1 MVRDRDCGLFV
12 NSPITLIAHKNSAF
26 FVGVEFSCN
35 IKRTQLFNSKKE
47 RRITYDFQ
55 CKGKNGWKERPQL
68 C

>member
-12 NSPITLIAHKNSAF
+12 NSPIALIAHKNSAF

-47 RRITYDFQ
+47 ED
-55 CKGKNGWKERPQL
+55 NL
-68 C
+68 